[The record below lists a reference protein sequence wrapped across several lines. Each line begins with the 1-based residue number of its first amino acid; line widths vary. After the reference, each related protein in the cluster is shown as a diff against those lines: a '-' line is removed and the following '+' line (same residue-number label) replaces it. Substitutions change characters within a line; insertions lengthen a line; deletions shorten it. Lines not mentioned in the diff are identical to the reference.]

1 MLVRERGERGR
12 VEREREGVRSEVE
25 RERRGRETAEGKVEE
40 MNKVV
45 AEKSD
50 DIQAKARMIAKVCVH
65 NIYST
70 CDVQCLCIYL
80 CVCCVLVCGVC
91 AVCRKY

>member
-1 MLVRERGERGR
+1 MNEALVRERGERGR

-65 NIYST
+65 IVRVMYVPV
-70 CDVQCLCIYL
+70 CMPLCVLCIGL
-80 CVCCVLVCGVC
+80 WCVCCMS
-91 AVCRKY
+91 

>member
-1 MLVRERGERGR
+1 MNEALVRERGERGR
-12 VEREREGVRSEVE
+12 VEREREGVRSEVK

-50 DIQAKARMIAKVCVH
+50 DIQAKARMIAKVR
-65 NIYST
+65 
-70 CDVQCLCIYL
+70 
-80 CVCCVLVCGVC
+80 VLYI
-91 AVCRKY
+91 CRKVLEPLY

>member
-1 MLVRERGERGR
+1 M
-12 VEREREGVRSEVE
+12 E

-65 NIYST
+65 IVRVMYSA
-70 CDVQCLCIYL
+70 
-80 CVCCVLVCGVC
+80 CVYAFVCVVYWFVVCVLY
-91 AVCRKY
+91 VCRKY

>member
-1 MLVRERGERGR
+1 M
-12 VEREREGVRSEVE
+12 E

-65 NIYST
+65 ST
-70 CDVQCLCIYL
+70 CDVCACVYAFVCL